1 MSDSENP
8 NTETGLSAESDYFD
22 LVYNGDIVPDNDP
35 EEVKARVA
43 ASFNLDTAAA
53 DQLFSGEPIRLKR
66 GVDQFTAQRILK
78 RLMDAGAAAKIVRV
92 AKPEIIQKYPL
103 ALAPLGADVVDE
115 AERARVPPAPL
126 PDLDHLSLEP
136 IGADIIEQAELPEV
150 KKLNV
155 DKSRFTLQ

>member
-92 AKPEIIQKYPL
+92 AKPEIIQKHPL

-115 AERARVPPAPL
+115 AERARV
-126 PDLDHLSLEP
+126 HLRHCPIWTISVWNRLEL
-136 IGADIIEQAELPEV
+136 IL
-150 KKLNV
+150 L
-155 DKSRFTLQ
+155 SRLSCLRLKN

>member
-103 ALAPLGADVVDE
+103 APAPLGADVVDE

-155 DKSRFTLQ
+155 DTSRFTLQ